1 MTVSMMRRRIYIG
14 LAIAAALVA
23 LVGGSLHYGAQI
35 LKTRIENA
43 LGPESQVGEIR
54 LGWNAVELDR
64 LRIKAPAGWP
74 APDALHADRI
84 RIAPDFL
91 RLLSGHIDVSAIVVE
106 GGYLSA
112 LRGADGSLRVLP
124 SLLEGK
130 AEQGG
135 SGPQLNIGAIEV
147 RGGVFEFYDATVR
160 RTPHRIR
167 LEQVR
172 AQVTDLRLPGLT
184 ARSQLNL
191 EGVLKGVRSD
201 GRIGIDGWMEFA
213 SRESVLNHS
222 LQAVDLVA
230 LQPYLLKSSES
241 GVRKG
246 TLDLEMQSSIKANR
260 LHAPGSL
267 ALNGLE
273 LEAGGTFMGLPR
285 AAVVGLMKDK
295 NERISFKFVLEGK
308 LDDPDFRLNEGFS
321 TRIAASLGDVLGVSI
336 EGLAKGAGTV
346 GQKGLDAAGGAAE
359 GVGRAVKGIFGR

>member
-23 LVGGSLHYGAQI
+23 LVGGSLHYGAQDPQRTW
-35 LKTRIENA
+35 KMRS
-43 LGPESQVGEIR
+43 GR
-54 LGWNAVELDR
+54 
-64 LRIKAPAGWP
+64 KARSAKSASAGMPSNSTGCASRRQPAGRRRMRCTP
-74 APDALHADRI
+74 TASASHRI
-84 RIAPDFL
+84 SSAC
-91 RLLSGHIDVSAIVVE
+91 SQAVDVSAIVVE

-213 SRESVLNHS
+213 SRESVLSHS

-295 NERISFKFVLEGK
+295 NERISFKFVLEGE
-308 LDDPDFRLNEGFS
+308 LDDPDFRLNEGFA